1 MWRHCAK
8 FSMTSNTNSQKK
20 RVLTKTQLET
30 NRIRSKK
37 YYEDNRDAVLAKLRL
52 HYIENR
58 EKERQR
64 QREKYLRIKARKRA
78 AKEAASACR
87 DMVTGPVTPLSIAFL
102 LN

>member
-1 MWRHCAK
+1 MPMHA
-8 FSMTSNTNSQKK
+8 QKK
-20 RVLTKTQLET
+20 RVLTKVQLET
-30 NRIRSKK
+30 NRVRSKK
-37 YYEDNRDAVLAKLRL
+37 YYEDNRDSVLAKLRL

-78 AKEAASACR
+78 AKEATKTLPSLPTLPCN
-87 DMVTGPVTPLSIAFL
+87 PLSIAFL